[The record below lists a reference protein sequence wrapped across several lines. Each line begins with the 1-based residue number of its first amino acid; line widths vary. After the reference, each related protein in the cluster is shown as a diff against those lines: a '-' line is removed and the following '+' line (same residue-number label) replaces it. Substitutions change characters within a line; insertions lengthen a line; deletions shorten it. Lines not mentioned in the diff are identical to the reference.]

1 MNPETYDLAARVE
14 QDHWWFSARREI
26 LGVVLD
32 RFCVSGGEQS
42 VLEVGC
48 GNGGNLPLLS
58 RFGSLYAVEMEDRA
72 RERALARKIGKVEK
86 GWLPD
91 RMPFAGMR
99 FDLVAAL
106 DVIEHLED
114 DATAI
119 RVLKGVLKPDGLLLL
134 AVPAYMWLWSV
145 HDEMAHHK
153 RRYTRAKLQ
162 SLVEQCGLRVTY
174 ASYFNT
180 LLFPVGAAYA
190 KLGSLLGASP
200 GQAMLMPASPVN
212 SLLRSI
218 FSMERH
224 LLPGFSLPFGVSIVL
239 CARMA

>member
-14 QDHWWFSARREI
+14 QDHWWFSARREV
-26 LGVVLD
+26 LGAVLD
-32 RFCVSGGEQS
+32 HFFISGGERS

-48 GNGGNLPLLS
+48 GSGGNFPMLS

-72 RERALARKIGKVEK
+72 RERAVARKIGMVEK

-91 RMPFAGMR
+91 GLPFAGMR

-119 RVLKGVLKPDGLLLL
+119 LALKGVLKPDGLLFL
-134 AVPAYMWLWSV
+134 AVPAYMWLWSA
-145 HDEMAHHK
+145 HDQFAHHK
-153 RRYTRAKLQ
+153 RRYTRESLK

-190 KLGSLLGASP
+190 KIGSLLGANP
-200 GQAMLMPASPVN
+200 EKAMLTPASPIN
-212 SLLRSI
+212 SILRFV

-224 LLPGFSLPFGVSIVL
+224 LLPELSLPFGVSIVL